1 MPGETPPWLKLA
13 GTQALVLWQLSHA
26 CVVGI
31 CVVGLPLAML
41 PLWQVEHVP
50 GATPLWLK
58 TLGGGE
64 AALGFHLIPALRM
77 GVAPVKPVQFARA
90 T

>member
-1 MPGETPPWLKLA
+1 MKLA

-50 GATPLWLK
+50 GATPLWVN
-58 TLGGGE
+58 
-64 AALGFHLIPALRM
+64 AAGFQAIDL
-77 GVAPVKPVQFARA
+77 
-90 T
+90 